1 MLVVLFF
8 KNLGLYLRAA
18 VITFPAHV
26 PLSTSYRHHTG
37 VVISHSFEASRI
49 LGGDVPPKS
58 ELKKGERKSW
68 EEKGVGHRG

>member
-18 VITFPAHV
+18 VITFSAHV

-49 LGGDVPPKS
+49 LVGGCSTQKRTK
-58 ELKKGERKSW
+58 ERRKKILGRK
-68 EEKGVGHRG
+68 GGRA